1 MCTNRVMVQIQT
13 SRKSP
18 FIAETFIHFSKAH
31 VCDAKSS
38 GNLGRH
44 FAIRSEACRQRD
56 STLPLEI
63 NMEVVFF
70 FWSLCGSINIKQS

>member
-1 MCTNRVMVQIQT
+1 MVQIQT

-70 FWSLCGSINIKQS
+70 CLYVGQTISNNHKPSPQSP